1 MTKSDDLLPLSI
13 ACQSVF
19 ADTLTPATLRAEARR
34 GRLVIYRIGRRDY
47 TTRADIDR
55 MVQACR
61 VNTEAPDCSS
71 TAQETN
77 GSSETDIKTSAQIAL
92 AATLERLKD
101 ASRNTSQ
108 ASTNRRQVRHLSS
121 RMS

>member
-1 MTKSDDLLPLSI
+1 MTDSDDLLPLSI

-19 ADTLTPATLRAEARR
+19 AGTLTPATLRAEARR

-47 TTRADIDR
+47 TTRADLDR

-61 VNTEAPDCSS
+61 VNTEAPGSS
-71 TAQETN
+71 SIAPATN
-77 GSSETDIKTSAQIAL
+77 GSSETAIATSAQIAL
-92 AATLERLKD
+92 AATLERLKN
-101 ASRNTSQ
+101 ASRNTSP
-108 ASTNRRQVRHLSS
+108 ANMSRRPARHHSS